1 MTALEADG
9 GAAGAVGPS
18 GIPSA
23 EPTAVDTAHNRGEG
37 GVHIEEI
44 AACVPMAEEPQAAA
58 PDDSP
63 VEAAEGGTAH
73 TRYAIDNRWNHA
85 KR

>member
-1 MTALEADG
+1 MVALEADG
-9 GAAGAVGPS
+9 AAAEAGAPW

-23 EPTAVDTAHNRGEG
+23 EPTAVDTVHNRGEG

-63 VEAAEGGTAH
+63 VEAAEEGTAH
-73 TRYAIDNRWNHA
+73 TCYAIDNR
-85 KR
+85 